1 MFQTTFLESR
11 NFDLRHLGV
20 SSVGL
25 ATFALSKCMKKPI
38 VTLLLLLLIG
48 KLLHPAHAQVFRGCG
63 VTEIFGTHTEGLP
76 GSATYEQWL
85 QKAAAQEISKS
96 IQDNNEIY
104 YIPVVVHVVH
114 FGEAEGTDRN
124 LSVARVQSQIDIL
137 NNDFGKLP
145 GTPGFNSHI
154 AGADTRIRFCLAA
167 VGPNG
172 EATSGIV
179 RVQGSKPSFD
189 FTADNALIKSSLW
202 DPNRY
207 LNIWTCK
214 IAGDNYI
221 GYAQYPFLDSIP
233 MPLPIP
239 DVQPDGVVIDYRV
252 FGDVPAGQSGPFPAY
267 NKGRTATHEIG
278 HYLGLIHI
286 WGDGFSCA
294 DGASDFCDDTPPQG
308 TYTSGCPSSVNS
320 CQTGVP
326 AMFQNYMDYT
336 NDVCMNIYTN
346 DQKRRMRIVMRNAP
360 RRKTLFTTPTQ
371 CGVSSVS
378 RSLNAIDFELFP
390 VPASQELWVND
401 NPTSPGVYW
410 EITDVLGR
418 KAEINTTK
426 IGDKN
431 LFLLE
436 ALPQGNYLLTKIF
449 ADGSR
454 AQSWFVVQR

>member
-1 MFQTTFLESR
+1 MSIR
-11 NFDLRHLGV
+11 GGG
-20 SSVGL
+20 SVTL
-25 ATFALSKCMKKPI
+25 ATFALSLPMKKP
-38 VTLLLLLLIG
+38 LIYLAILFFSG
-48 KLLHPAHAQVFRGCG
+48 AIQHPLFAQSQRGCG
-63 VTEIFGTHTEGLP
+63 VHEIFGSHTEGLP
-76 GSATYEQWL
+76 GSPLFEQWL
-85 QKAAAQEISKS
+85 EKTDLAEMTKS
-96 IQDNNEIY
+96 IQDNDEIY

-124 LSVARVQSQIDIL
+124 ISASRVQSQIDIL

-145 GTPGFNSHI
+145 GTPGFNSNS
-154 AGADTRIRFCLAA
+154 AGADTRIRFCLAS

-172 EATSGIV
+172 EATTGIV
-179 RVQGSKPSFD
+179 RVAGSKPSFD

-294 DGASDFCDDTPPQG
+294 DGASDFCNDTPPQG
-308 TYTSGCPSSVNS
+308 SYTSGCPSSVNS
-320 CQTGVP
+320 CQSGIA

-336 NDVCMNIYTN
+336 NDACMNIYTY

-371 CGVSSVS
+371 CGVSSAAG
-378 RSLNAIDFELFP
+378 SLKAIDFELFP
-390 VPASQELWVND
+390 VPASHQLWVND
-401 NPTSPGVYW
+401 NPSSPAHSW

-418 KAEINTTK
+418 QLKVCPTRMGDTT
-426 IGDKN
+426 
-431 LFLLE
+431 LFSLDGI
-436 ALPQGNYLLTKIF
+436 PNGNYQLTKIL
-449 ADGSR
+449 ADGTR
-454 AQSWFVVQR
+454 AQSRFLVQK